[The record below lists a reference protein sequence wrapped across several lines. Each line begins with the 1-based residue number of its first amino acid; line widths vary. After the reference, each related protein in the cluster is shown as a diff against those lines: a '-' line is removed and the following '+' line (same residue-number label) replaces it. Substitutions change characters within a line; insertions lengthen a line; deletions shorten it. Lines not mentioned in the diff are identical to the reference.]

1 MDQGLC
7 PSTTTSH
14 IPHRSARTWKYNG
27 CCFQIVDTNNNPLRQ
42 YLGNEMRWMFG
53 FKWYRDF
60 NRRLVADFL
69 YFRRLLLR
77 RRLSLTSRDYVWT
90 DHVGHFDGRI
100 RALGHQG
107 IVRVQRHPSQHL
119 HMKRMADPVPV
130 IDNKLPIPAEGD
142 ACKPCKH
149 QGNHCNHCNHCNH
162 NHPNDSGASRNVF
175 TTSSLTQSQPSKIQG
190 TKYGICIWMK
200 SKRTISAFQML
211 GKRIQMV
218 FLFS

>member
-1 MDQGLC
+1 
-7 PSTTTSH
+7 
-14 IPHRSARTWKYNG
+14 
-27 CCFQIVDTNNNPLRQ
+27 
-42 YLGNEMRWMFG
+42 MRWMFG

-90 DHVGHFDGRI
+90 DHVGHFDGGI

-119 HMKRMADPVPV
+119 HMKRMADPAPV
-130 IDNKLPIPAEGD
+130 IDNKLPVPAEGD

-175 TTSSLTQSQPSKIQG
+175 TTSSLTPITAEQDSG
-190 TKYGICIWMK
+190 NEIWDMYLDEVK
-200 SKRTISAFQML
+200 EDD
-211 GKRIQMV
+211 KRISDAWKEDSNGILV
-218 FLFS
+218 FVSPNLLTFLFISDELQDRPFLCNCWRLYH